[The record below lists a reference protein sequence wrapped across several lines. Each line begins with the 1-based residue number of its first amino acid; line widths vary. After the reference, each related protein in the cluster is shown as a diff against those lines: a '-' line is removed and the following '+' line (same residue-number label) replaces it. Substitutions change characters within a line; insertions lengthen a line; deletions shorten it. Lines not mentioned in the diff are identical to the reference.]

1 LDKENLKSMK
11 VLLVDDDDLIRTA
24 MKYFFKNKT
33 LIFQTAESAEQGLEY
48 LDMEQWNIIISDYQ
62 LPGMNG
68 VEFLGIVNRKFP
80 NVIKVIITAFGDR
93 DMVAEAEK
101 IGVDDFV
108 LKPFSARSI
117 TESLT
122 RLLYIQQTEL

>member
-1 LDKENLKSMK
+1 MDKENLKSMK

>member
-1 LDKENLKSMK
+1 MK